1 MMNTLYARS
10 YQAVYRGISKVLPWR
25 TPLLVAGEGCV
36 IDSVGELKQRKIT
49 RYLLVTDAGMT
60 DLNMYLPFLE
70 EGASQHIEA
79 IVYDQTIPN
88 PTITNIEQAYAL
100 YKEQQCQ
107 AIVAFGGGSVI
118 DCAKGVAARV
128 AQPNKLI
135 PDMKGQLK
143 VRKPTPFLMA
153 IPTTAGTGSEGTVA
167 AVISNPESKEKYAV
181 NDTVLIPDVAVLDP
195 LLTVGLPAHL
205 TATTGM
211 DALTHAVEAYIG
223 KSNTKET
230 EAYSKEAVELIF
242 KWLPVAYQ
250 QGTHIEARR
259 AMQKAS
265 YLAGLAFTRAY
276 VGNVH
281 AVAHTLGGYYNVPH
295 GLANAVLLPHLL
307 EFYGDAVTV
316 RLSELTDVAGIQVEG
331 NSPQHKARAFI
342 QAIQQMNREMGI
354 AETIEGI
361 EERDIKEMA
370 KKAYKEANPLYPVP
384 VIMTRRDFV
393 KIYERIRE

>member
-1 MMNTLYARS
+1 MNKVYART
-10 YQAVYRGISKVLPWR
+10 YQAVYRGVSKVLPWR
-25 TPLLVAGEGCV
+25 TPLLVAGEGSV
-36 IDSVGELKQRKIT
+36 IESVSELKQRHLTKF
-49 RYLLVTDAGMT
+49 LLVTDAAMT
-60 DLNMYLPFLE
+60 DMGLYEPF
-70 EGASQHIEA
+70 IEA
-79 IVYDQTIPN
+79 AKNERIKAVIYDQTVPN
-88 PTITNIEQAYAL
+88 PTITNIEQAFEL
-100 YKEQQCQ
+100 YTSQQCQ

-143 VRKPTPFLMA
+143 VRKATPFLMA

-167 AVISNPESKEKYAV
+167 AVISNPEAKEKYAV

-195 LLTVGLPAHL
+195 LLTVGLPASL

-223 KSNTKET
+223 GSNTAET
-230 EAYSKEAVELIF
+230 EAYSKEAVTLIF
-242 KWLPVAYQ
+242 QWLRVAYED
-250 QGTHIEARR
+250 GKDLEARK

-281 AVAHTLGGYYNVPH
+281 AIAHTLGGFYNVPH
-295 GLANAVLLPHLL
+295 GLANAVLLPKILR
-307 EFYGDAVTV
+307 FYGSAAAP
-316 RLSELTDVAGIQVEG
+316 RLAELAEVAGLPVGGKTTAE
-331 NSPQHKARAFI
+331 KANAFI
-342 QAIQQMNREMGI
+342 EAIENMNEAMQI
-354 AETIEGI
+354 PSHIEGI
-361 EERDIKEMA
+361 NEKDIKEMA

-384 VIMTRRDFV
+384 VIMSKKQFEQ
-393 KIYERIRE
+393 IYHKVMK

>member
-1 MMNTLYARS
+1 MNTLYARA
-10 YQAVYRGISKVLPWR
+10 YQGAYRGISKFLPWR
-25 TPLLVAGEGCV
+25 TPLLVAGEG
-36 IDSVGELKQRKIT
+36 SVVESVEELKNRQLT
-49 RYLLVTDAGMT
+49 RFLLVTDAGMT
-60 DLNMYLPFLE
+60 NLGLYQPFIE
-70 EGASQHIEA
+70 RAAEQHIEA
-79 IVYDQTIPN
+79 VIYDQTVPN
-88 PTITNIEQAYAL
+88 PTITNIEQAFSL
-100 YKEQQCQ
+100 YQEQHCQ

-135 PDMKGQLK
+135 PEMKGQLK
-143 VRKPTPFLMA
+143 VRKKTPFLMA

-167 AVISNPESKEKYAV
+167 AVISNPEGKEKYAV

-195 LLTVGLPAHL
+195 LLTTGLPPHL

-223 KSNTKET
+223 KSNTPET
-230 EAYSKEAVELIF
+230 EAYSKEAVALIF

-250 QGTHIEARR
+250 DGTNIEARK

-307 EFYGDAVTV
+307 DFYGETINSRLAELADA
-316 RLSELTDVAGIQVEG
+316 AGIETSSNSVEE
-331 NSPQHKARAFI
+331 KAQAFI
-342 QAIQQMNREMGI
+342 VAIRTMNEEMEI
-354 AETIEGI
+354 PQKIEGI
-361 EERDIKEMA
+361 EDKDIKDMA

-384 VIMTRRDFV
+384 VIMSRKDFENIYH
-393 KIYERIRE
+393 KIRN

>member
-1 MMNTLYARS
+1 MNKVYARA
-10 YQAVYRGISKVLPWR
+10 YQAVYRGVSKVLPWR
-25 TPLLVAGEGCV
+25 TPLLVAGEGSV
-36 IDSVGELKQRKIT
+36 IESVSELKQRHLTKF
-49 RYLLVTDAGMT
+49 LLVTDAAMT
-60 DLNMYLPFLE
+60 DMGLYEPF
-70 EGASQHIEA
+70 IEA
-79 IVYDQTIPN
+79 AKNERIKAVIYDQTVPN
-88 PTITNIEQAYAL
+88 PTITNIEQAFEL
-100 YKEQQCQ
+100 YTSEQCQ

-143 VRKPTPFLMA
+143 VRKATPFLMA

-167 AVISNPESKEKYAV
+167 AVISNPEAKEKYAV

-195 LLTVGLPAHL
+195 LLTVGLPASL

-223 KSNTKET
+223 GSNTAET
-230 EAYSKEAVELIF
+230 EAYSKEAVALIF
-242 KWLPVAYQ
+242 QWLRVAYED
-250 QGTHIEARR
+250 GKDLEARK

-281 AVAHTLGGYYNVPH
+281 AIAHTLGGFYNVPH
-295 GLANAVLLPHLL
+295 GLANAVLLPKILR
-307 EFYGDAVTV
+307 FYGSAAAP
-316 RLSELTDVAGIQVEG
+316 RLAELAEVAGLPVDGKTTAE
-331 NSPQHKARAFI
+331 KASAFI
-342 QAIQQMNREMGI
+342 EAIEKMNEAMQI
-354 AETIEGI
+354 PSHIEGI
-361 EERDIKEMA
+361 NEKDIKEMA

-384 VIMTRRDFV
+384 VIMSKKQFEQ
-393 KIYERIRE
+393 IYHKVMQ

>member
-1 MMNTLYARS
+1 MNKLYART
-10 YQAVYRGISKVLPWR
+10 YQAVYRGVSKVLPWR
-25 TPLLVAGEGCV
+25 TPLLVAGEGSV
-36 IDSVGELKQRKIT
+36 IESVSELKQRHLTKF
-49 RYLLVTDAGMT
+49 LFVTDAAMT
-60 DLNMYLPFLE
+60 DMGLYQPF
-70 EGASQHIEA
+70 IEA
-79 IVYDQTIPN
+79 AKKERINAVIYDQTIPN
-88 PTITNIEQAYAL
+88 PTITNIEQAFEL
-100 YKEQQCQ
+100 YRSQQCQ

-167 AVISNPESKEKYAV
+167 AVISNPEAKEKYAV

-195 LLTVGLPAHL
+195 LLTVGLPAPL

-211 DALTHAVEAYIG
+211 DALTHAVEAFIG
-223 KSNTKET
+223 GSNTAET
-230 EAYSKEAVELIF
+230 EAYSKEAVALIF
-242 KWLPVAYQ
+242 QWLQLAYED
-250 QGTHIEARR
+250 GKDLEARK

-281 AVAHTLGGYYNVPH
+281 AIAHTLGGYYNVPH
-295 GLANAVLLPHLL
+295 GLANAVLLPKLL
-307 EFYGDAVTV
+307 RFYGNTAAP
-316 RLSELTDVAGIQVEG
+316 RLAELAEAAGLLIEG
-331 NSPQHKARAFI
+331 KTIAERAEAFI
-342 QAIQQMNREMGI
+342 EAIEKMNEDMQIPEQIDGI
-354 AETIEGI
+354 NEK
-361 EERDIKEMA
+361 DIKEMA

-384 VIMTRRDFV
+384 VIMSKKQFEQLYHEVMR
-393 KIYERIRE
+393 

>member
-1 MMNTLYARS
+1 MNKVYART
-10 YQAVYRGISKVLPWR
+10 YQAVYRGVSKVLPWR
-25 TPLLVAGEGCV
+25 TPLLVAGEGSV
-36 IDSVGELKQRKIT
+36 IESVSELKQRHLTKF
-49 RYLLVTDAGMT
+49 LLVTDAAMT
-60 DLNMYLPFLE
+60 DMGLYEPF
-70 EGASQHIEA
+70 IEA
-79 IVYDQTIPN
+79 AKNERIKAVIYDQTVPN
-88 PTITNIEQAYAL
+88 PTITNIEQAFEL
-100 YKEQQCQ
+100 YTSQQCQ

-143 VRKPTPFLMA
+143 VRKATPFLMA

-167 AVISNPESKEKYAV
+167 AVISNPEAKEKYAV

-195 LLTVGLPAHL
+195 LLTVGLPASL

-223 KSNTKET
+223 GSNTAET
-230 EAYSKEAVELIF
+230 EAYSKEAVTLIF
-242 KWLPVAYQ
+242 QWLRVAYED
-250 QGTHIEARR
+250 GKDLEARK

-281 AVAHTLGGYYNVPH
+281 AIAHTLGGFYNVPH
-295 GLANAVLLPHLL
+295 GLANAVLLPKILR
-307 EFYGDAVTV
+307 FYGSAAAP
-316 RLSELTDVAGIQVEG
+316 RLAELAEVAGLPVGGKTTAE
-331 NSPQHKARAFI
+331 KANAFI
-342 QAIQQMNREMGI
+342 EAIENMNEAMQI
-354 AETIEGI
+354 PSHIEGI
-361 EERDIKEMA
+361 NEKDIKEMA

-384 VIMTRRDFV
+384 VIMSKKQFEQ
-393 KIYERIRE
+393 IYHKVMQ

>member
-1 MMNTLYARS
+1 MNKLYART
-10 YQAVYRGISKVLPWR
+10 YQAIYRGVSKVLPWR
-25 TPLLVAGEGCV
+25 TPLLVAGEGSV
-36 IDSVGELKQRKIT
+36 IESVSELKQRHIT
-49 RYLLVTDAGMT
+49 KFLLVTDVTMT
-60 DLNMYLPFLE
+60 DRGLYHSF
-70 EGASQHIEA
+70 IEA
-79 IVYDQTIPN
+79 AVKERIKAVIYDQTIPN
-88 PTITNIEQAYAL
+88 PTITNIEQAFEL
-100 YKEQQCQ
+100 YRSQQCQ

-167 AVISNPESKEKYAV
+167 AVISNPEAQEKYAV

-195 LLTVGLPAHL
+195 LLTVGLPAPL

-211 DALTHAVEAYIG
+211 DALTHAVEAFIG
-223 KSNTKET
+223 GSNTAET
-230 EAYSKEAVELIF
+230 EAYSKEAVALIF
-242 KWLPVAYQ
+242 QWLQVAYED
-250 QGTHIEARR
+250 GKDLEARK

-281 AVAHTLGGYYNVPH
+281 AIAHTLGGYYNVPH
-295 GLANAVLLPHLL
+295 GLANAVLLPKLL
-307 EFYGDAVTV
+307 RFYGNTAAP
-316 RLSELTDVAGIQVEG
+316 RLAELAEAAGLLIEG
-331 NSPQHKARAFI
+331 KTIAERTEAFI
-342 QAIQQMNREMGI
+342 EAIEKMNEDMQIPEQIDGI
-354 AETIEGI
+354 NEK
-361 EERDIKEMA
+361 DIKEMA

-384 VIMTRRDFV
+384 VIMSKKQFEQLYHEVMR
-393 KIYERIRE
+393 

>member
-1 MMNTLYARS
+1 MNKLYART
-10 YQAVYRGISKVLPWR
+10 YQAVYRRVSKVLTWR
-25 TPLLVAGEGCV
+25 TPLLVAGEGSV
-36 IDSVGELKQRKIT
+36 IESVSELKQRHIT
-49 RYLLVTDAGMT
+49 KFLLVTDAAMT
-60 DLNMYLPFLE
+60 DLELYQPFVKE
-70 EGASQHIEA
+70 AEQHRMQVVI
-79 IVYDQTIPN
+79 YDQTVPN
-88 PTITNIEQAYAL
+88 PTITNIEQAFEL
-100 YKEQQCQ
+100 YRSQQCQ

-143 VRKPTPFLMA
+143 VRKSTPFLMA

-167 AVISNPESKEKYAV
+167 AVISNPEAKEKYAV

-195 LLTVGLPAHL
+195 LLTVGLPPTL

-223 KSNTKET
+223 GSNTAET

-242 KWLPVAYQ
+242 RWLPVAYED
-250 QGTHIEARR
+250 GHDLEARR
-259 AMQKAS
+259 GMQKAS

-281 AVAHTLGGYYNVPH
+281 AIAHTLGGYYNVPH
-295 GLANAVLLPHLL
+295 GFANAVLLPKLL
-307 EFYGDAVTV
+307 RFYGGAATV
-316 RLSELTDVAGIQVEG
+316 RLAQLAEVAGLPVDGHSTQE
-331 NSPQHKARAFI
+331 KAEAFI
-342 QAIQQMNREMGI
+342 RAIELMNEQMQI
-354 AETIEGI
+354 PSKIEGI
-361 EERDIKEMA
+361 DEKDIKAMA

-384 VIMTRRDFV
+384 VIMSRKQFEQMYHDV
-393 KIYERIRE
+393 MS

>member
-1 MMNTLYARS
+1 MNSLYART
-10 YQAVYRGISKVLPWR
+10 YQAAYRGISKFLPWR
-25 TPLLVAGEGCV
+25 TPLLVAGEGSV
-36 IDSVGELKQRKIT
+36 IESVNELKHRQVT
-49 RYLLVTDAGMT
+49 RFLLVTDQAMT
-60 DLNMYLPFLE
+60 DLGLYQPFVE
-70 EGASQHIEA
+70 RAAEVHIEA
-79 IVYDQTIPN
+79 VPYDQTVPN

-100 YKEQQCQ
+100 YKEQNCQ

-143 VRKPTPFLMA
+143 VRKATPFLMA

-195 LLTVGLPAHL
+195 NLTVGLPAAL

-211 DALTHAVEAYIG
+211 DALTHAVEAFIG
-223 KSNTKET
+223 HSNTPET

-250 QGTHIEARR
+250 DGTNIEARR

-295 GLANAVLLPHLL
+295 GLANAVLLPVLL
-307 EFYGDAVTV
+307 RFYGEAVTP
-316 RLSELTDVAGIQVEG
+316 RLAKLAEYAGVSEAGKSALE
-331 NSPQHKARAFI
+331 N
-342 QAIQQMNREMGI
+342 
-354 AETIEGI
+354 AETFIRKIEEMNNEMNIPTKIEGI
-361 EERDIKEMA
+361 EEKDIKEMA
-370 KKAYKEANPLYPVP
+370 KKANKEANPLYPVP
-384 VIMTRRDFV
+384 VIMSKKDFES
-393 KIYERIRE
+393 IYHRVRS

>member
-1 MMNTLYARS
+1 MNALYARS
-10 YQAVYRGISKVLPWR
+10 YQAAYRGISKFLPWR
-25 TPLLVAGEGCV
+25 TPLLVAGE
-36 IDSVGELKQRKIT
+36 DSVLESVDELKHRQFT
-49 RYLLVTDAGMT
+49 RFLLVTDEAMT
-60 DLNMYLPFLE
+60 NLGLYQPFVERAAEL
-70 EGASQHIEA
+70 HIEA
-79 IVYDQTIPN
+79 IVYDQTVPN
-88 PTITNIEQAYAL
+88 PTILNIEQAYTM
-100 YKEQQCQ
+100 YNSQNCQ

-143 VRKPTPFLMA
+143 VRKQTPFLMA

-195 LLTVGLPAHL
+195 LLTVGLPPAL

-223 KSNTKET
+223 QSNTSET
-230 EAYSKEAVELIF
+230 EAFSKEAVELIF
-242 KWLPVAYQ
+242 NWLPVAYQ
-250 QGTHIEARR
+250 QGTDIEARK

-295 GLANAVLLPHLL
+295 GLANAVLLPVLL
-307 EFYGDAVTV
+307 RFYGNTVTERLAQLAV
-316 RLSELTDVAGIQVEG
+316 VAGVADESQSDEV
-331 NSPQHKARAFI
+331 KAGAFI
-342 QAIQQMNREMGI
+342 ARIEEMNRTMAIPATI
-354 AETIEGI
+354 AGI
-361 EERDIKEMA
+361 EESDIKAMA
-370 KKAYKEANPLYPVP
+370 KKANKEANPLYPVP
-384 VIMTRRDFV
+384 VIMNRKDFESIYR
-393 KIYERIRE
+393 KILA

>member
-1 MMNTLYARS
+1 MNKLYART
-10 YQAVYRGISKVLPWR
+10 YQAAYRGVSKLLPWR
-25 TPLLVAGEGCV
+25 TPLLVAGEG
-36 IDSVGELKQRKIT
+36 SVVTSVDELKHRNIT
-49 RYLLVTDAGMT
+49 RFLLVTDQAMSNLGLYM
-60 DLNMYLPFLE
+60 PFIEKAAEL
-70 EGASQHIEA
+70 HIEA
-79 IVYDQTIPN
+79 ILYDQTVPN
-88 PTITNIEQAYAL
+88 PTITNIEQAFAL
-100 YKEQQCQ
+100 FQDQNCQ

-135 PDMKGQLK
+135 PDMRGQLK
-143 VRKPTPFLMA
+143 VRKKTPFLMA

-195 LLTVGLPAHL
+195 ELTVGLPAAL

-223 KSNTKET
+223 QSNTPET

-242 KWLPVAYQ
+242 KWLPIVYTD
-250 QGTHIEARR
+250 GHNMEARR

-295 GLANAVLLPHLL
+295 SLANAVLLPILL
-307 EFYGDAVTV
+307 KFYGAAAEERLADLADFAGVAQPGQSVHEKAVMFINAI
-316 RLSELTDVAGIQVEG
+316 EKMNEQMDI
-331 NSPQHKARAFI
+331 PQKI
-342 QAIQQMNREMGI
+342 D
-354 AETIEGI
+354 GI
-361 EERDIKEMA
+361 EEKDIKAMA

-384 VIMTRRDFV
+384 VIMSRKDFES
-393 KIYERIRE
+393 IYHTVQK